1 MNRRTIIRVTSVV
14 MALGLVV
21 LYWLFGRSP
30 APTDTAVESP
40 MAAAPQSAVAPLPW
54 PPPPQVAPTGG
65 DAPSRIADRLN
76 AADGDIRR
84 DLEIVS
90 ELFAA
95 WQSNFPREGN
105 PVGDNAEIT
114 AALAGKNRLGFAF
127 IPRNHPAIDAQG
139 ELCDRWGTPFRLH
152 QASGTLMEIRS
163 AGPDRKF
170 ATADDAQWPA
180 EPAR

>member
-1 MNRRTIIRVTSVV
+1 MNRRTVIRLVSVA
-14 MALGLVV
+14 MAVGLVV
-21 LYWLFGRSP
+21 LYWWFGRAPSTP
-30 APTDTAVESP
+30 AVAVESP
-40 MAAAPQSAVAPLPW
+40 VEEGSRAQPQAIPSPAPEVAP
-54 PPPPQVAPTGG
+54 AGG
-65 DAPSRIADRLN
+65 DAPSRIAERLN
-76 AADGDIRR
+76 APDGDIGR

-127 IPRNHPAIDAQG
+127 IPRNHPAIDDRG